1 MANDEYIA
9 PRGAPGRLDRVLPAL
24 VPGLSRGA
32 ARRLIATGAVFLNG
46 RCCKVS
52 SRIIRAGDRLRV
64 GAAPV
69 PTAALAILYEDP
81 DLIAI
86 DKPAGMPS
94 APTRE
99 GALGTALEVL
109 SAQLAA
115 RDGRPRPLWLVHRLD
130 TVTSGVL
137 LFAATRAAAALLS
150 AAFQGQ
156 AVEKRY
162 LALVDGVPANDEG
175 VVDQPL
181 HRRAGRALIDPA
193 GKPSRSLWR
202 VLRRDAG
209 RALVEVR
216 PQSGRMHQI
225 RVHLQWLGH
234 PIVGDR
240 QYGGSRAPRLMLHAA
255 TVRVP
260 HRAAEIEISAPVPA
274 AFSAQGTQGT

>member
-1 MANDEYIA
+1 MGSDEYIV
-9 PRGAPGRLDRVLPAL
+9 PRGAPQRLDRVLPAV
-24 VPGLSRGA
+24 VPDLSRGA
-32 ARRLIATGAVFLNG
+32 ARRLIADGAVFLNG

-52 SRIIRAGDRLRV
+52 SRLVRSGDRLRV
-64 GAAPV
+64 GAAPAPV
-69 PTAALAILYEDP
+69 PVLALLYED
-81 DLIAI
+81 DELVAV

-99 GALGTALEVL
+99 GAVGTALEVL

-137 LFAATRAAAALLS
+137 LFAATRAAAAALS

-156 AVEKRY
+156 TVEKRY
-162 LALVDGVPANDEG
+162 LALVDGVPAADHG

-181 HRRAGRALIDPA
+181 HRRAGRALVDPA

-202 VLRRDAG
+202 VVRRDAS
-209 RALVEVR
+209 RALLEVR

-234 PIVGDR
+234 PVVGDR
-240 QYGGSRAPRLMLHAA
+240 QYGGSRAPRLMLHAVA
-255 TVRVP
+255 VRLP
-260 HRAAEIEISAPVPA
+260 HRDGVLEIGAPAPA
-274 AFSAQGTQGT
+274 AFGVASSD

>member
-1 MANDEYIA
+1 MASDEYLA
-9 PRGAPGRLDRVLPAL
+9 PRGVPQRLDRVLPA
-24 VPGLSRGA
+24 VAPGLSRGA
-32 ARRLIATGAVFLNG
+32 ARRLIAEGAVFVNG

-52 SRIIRAGDRLRV
+52 SRLIRPGDRLRV
-64 GAAPV
+64 GAAPA
-69 PTAALAILYEDP
+69 PAAALVVLYED
-81 DLIAI
+81 DEVVAI

-99 GALGTALEVL
+99 GAVGTALEVL
-109 SAQLAA
+109 SAQLEA

-137 LFAATRAAAALLS
+137 LFAATRAAAAALS

-156 AVEKRY
+156 TVEKRY
-162 LALVDGVPANDEG
+162 LALVDGVPGLDQG
-175 VVDQPL
+175 VIDQPL
-181 HRRAGRALIDPA
+181 HRRAGRALVHPA
-193 GKPSRSLWR
+193 GKPSRSDWR
-202 VLRRDAG
+202 VVRREAS
-209 RALVEVR
+209 RAVVEVR

-255 TVRVP
+255 AVRFP
-260 HRAAEIEISAPVPA
+260 HRGAVLEISAPPPA
-274 AFSAQGTQGT
+274 ELA